1 MTEPVRRDDRN
12 TDPLQ
17 VYAKADEQTRALIQT
32 ELDRVD
38 ALEKR
43 DLELQSRGLTY
54 GVVVTLA
61 FLAAC
66 VYLVAG
72 GHGVEGT
79 ILGVVFIVAM
89 VSVLAVGRR
98 P

>member
-1 MTEPVRRDDRN
+1 MTEPVRRPDRN
-12 TDPLQ
+12 ADPLQ
-17 VYAKADEQTRALIQT
+17 VYASADEQTRALIQT

-43 DLELQSRGLTY
+43 DLELHSRGLTY

-79 ILGVVFIVAM
+79 ILGVVFIVAL

>member
-1 MTEPVRRDDRN
+1 MTEPVRRTERN
-12 TDPLQ
+12 ADPLQ
-17 VYAKADEQTRALIQT
+17 VFADADEQTRALIQT

-43 DLELQSRGLTY
+43 DLELHARGLTY

-66 VYLVAG
+66 VYLVAS

-79 ILGVVFIVAM
+79 ILGVVFIVAL

-98 P
+98 H

>member
-1 MTEPVRRDDRN
+1 M
-12 TDPLQ
+12 
-17 VYAKADEQTRALIQT
+17 
-32 ELDRVD
+32 
-38 ALEKR
+38 
-43 DLELQSRGLTY
+43 
-54 GVVVTLA
+54 VVTLA

-79 ILGVVFIVAM
+79 ILGVVFIVAL

-98 P
+98 R